1 VLSIGSIAVLYWLI
15 KRQGAAQVASLFY
28 LVPAV
33 TAIMAFVLFGEKL
46 DALSIFGMA
55 ACAAAV
61 LLVNRSKPTAT

>member
-1 VLSIGSIAVLYWLI
+1 
-15 KRQGAAQVASLFY
+15 
-28 LVPAV
+28 VPAV